1 MVQGLLGII
10 VLRSVGHPRRWYGF
24 DFIMI
29 VPLLL
34 SHCGFLSLDVEHLSL
49 VSFSILLSMVV

>member
-10 VLRSVGHPRRWYGF
+10 VLQSVGHLPSWSGF